1 MTNDHFKWE
10 ISVLTDSKIRK
21 QNVIQLE
28 KIDREHKQNYKRYNT
43 NTILIIVGVKD
54 KILDEDALHEL
65 DYQIS
70 NSVSYKKGE
79 FLRCFA

>member
-1 MTNDHFKWE
+1 MTNGHFKWE

-70 NSVSYKKGE
+70 NSVRYKKGE